1 MKSSNAERYF
11 AWLLRHRWIVLATAR
26 LVVTAAGFSALG
38 IRADY
43 GVEQFFKVGDPARQV
58 YEDFGE
64 RFPRED
70 RQVTLFWDIGEPLD
84 LRTYRQMEQAAE
96 WFAEAG
102 LVDVI
107 WAGNAEVADQA
118 LIEGENAL
126 RIHRHPESDPQRLH
140 RSLLALP

>member
-1 MKSSNAERYF
+1 MKSSSAERYF
-11 AWLLRHRWIVLATAR
+11 AWLLRHRWIVLAAAG

-70 RQVTLFWDIGEPLD
+70 RQVTLFWDIGEPLN
-84 LRTYRQMEQAAE
+84 LRTYRQMEQAAQSPPDKRRRRY
-96 WFAEAG
+96 ANST
-102 LVDVI
+102 LP
-107 WAGNAEVADQA
+107 GNE
-118 LIEGENAL
+118 EKHE
-126 RIHRHPESDPQRLH
+126 P
-140 RSLLALP
+140 